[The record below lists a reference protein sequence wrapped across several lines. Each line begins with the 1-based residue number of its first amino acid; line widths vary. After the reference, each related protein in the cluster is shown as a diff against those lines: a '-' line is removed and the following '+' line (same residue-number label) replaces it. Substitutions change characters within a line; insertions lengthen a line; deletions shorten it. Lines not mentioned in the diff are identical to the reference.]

1 MNCELSIADSPRHI
15 AASLAKTSS
24 DLLRS
29 TEIRLLIPDGEPRWR
44 FSRNELSGKPGDTG
58 SSVVGIHNG
67 ACSLLRLPI
76 AMACSVRSCSPVAM
90 TFHRLSPRTAR
101 PRGQHVV
108 RRTHVPADRLA
119 HS

>member
-76 AMACSVRSCSPVAM
+76 AMVRSVRSGPPVAM
-90 TFHRLSPRTAR
+90 SFHPLSPRAAR
-101 PRGQHVV
+101 EQRVQPGG
-108 RRTHVPADRLA
+108 
-119 HS
+119 

>member
-44 FSRNELSGKPGDTG
+44 FSRNELSGKPAATPAARSWESTTVLARSCVCPSPWSAVYDLARQSRCPFTHFHHG
-58 SSVVGIHNG
+58 
-67 ACSLLRLPI
+67 LLRQRGYTAPNLAVIP
-76 AMACSVRSCSPVAM
+76 
-90 TFHRLSPRTAR
+90 FHMCT
-101 PRGQHVV
+101 
-108 RRTHVPADRLA
+108 
-119 HS
+119 